1 MRQFLK
7 FLLAVLVGLFV
18 FTLLSVIIFAG
29 IIGAASSS
37 KGETKIDSKSVLRL
51 ELNEPIQERSADNPF
66 ARFGGG
72 SGPESALGLIDIKE
86 ALKKAKADDNIKG
99 IYIEAKSPQA
109 GWATLEEVRNALID
123 FKTSKKFVYAYSEG
137 MTEKAYYI
145 ASVADKIYLNP
156 AGDME
161 WNGISAE
168 LTFYKGALD
177 KLGLKPEIFRVG
189 EFKSAVE
196 PFLRDN
202 MSEPNRLQYG
212 SFLNSINNHF
222 LAGISKSRAI
232 SVDSLRRFAD
242 NLTIQHPADALRTK
256 LVTNL
261 GYYDEIEAQ
270 LKNQLNLGDKK
281 KVNFVGLSKY
291 KNAKSDGE
299 DDKEGDDE
307 DKVLSSNR
315 IAVIIASGDINTGD
329 GDDNSIGSDKIAG
342 EIRKAR
348 LNDNIKA
355 IVLRINSGGGSALA
369 SDVMWREVQLT
380 RKVKPIVASFSDY
393 AASGGY
399 YMAMG
404 CNKIVAQPNT
414 ITGSI
419 GVFALMFNTQDLFK
433 DKLGITFDRVLTN
446 PHADF
451 PSGTHP
457 LTDFDRKVL
466 QSGVDR
472 IYAGFTKKV
481 ADGRKLS
488 IDSVRAI
495 AGGRVWTG
503 TQGKAIGLVDQLG
516 GLDEA
521 VKVAA
526 IEAKLKDG
534 DYRLRY
540 LPTQED
546 SFKKIMKY
554 FNGGDDDN
562 NTRVQAALGPLAP
575 YIKQIKK
582 LQTLQNGVQARLPF
596 EMEIR

>member
-7 FLLAVLVGLFV
+7 YLLATLLGLVI
-18 FTLLSVIIFAG
+18 FTLLGILIFAG
-29 IIGAASSS
+29 IIGAASS
-37 KGETKIDSKSVLRL
+37 KGDVTVADNSVLKIKL
-51 ELNEPIQERSADNPF
+51 DEPIRERSRTNPF
-66 ARFGGG
+66 ASFSGGDD
-72 SGPESALGLIDIKE
+72 ANVMGLVEIKE
-86 ALKKAKADDNIKG
+86 ALKKAKDDDNIKG
-99 IYIEAKSPQA
+99 VYIAAENPQA

-123 FKTSKKFVYAYSEG
+123 FKTSKKFVYSYAEV

-168 LTFYKGALD
+168 LTFFKGSLD
-177 KLGLKPEIFRVG
+177 KLGLKPEVFRVG
-189 EFKSAVE
+189 EFKSAIE
-196 PFLRDN
+196 PFIREN
-202 MSEPNRLQYG
+202 MSEPNRLQVS
-212 SFLNSINNHF
+212 SFLNSINDHF
-222 LAGISKSRAI
+222 LTSVAKSRGVSAI
-232 SVDSLRRFAD
+232 TLRQLASD
-242 NLTIQHPADALRTK
+242 LTIQTPADALRAK
-256 LVTNL
+256 LVSNV
-261 GYYDEIEAQ
+261 GYYDELEGEIRKQ
-270 LKNQLNLGDKK
+270 LKLDEKK
-281 KVNFVGLSKY
+281 KIEFVTVGKY
-291 KNAKSDGE
+291 KNAASGDESDD
-299 DDKEGDDE
+299 DDK
-307 DKVLSSNR
+307 VSSKNR
-315 IAVIIASGDINTGD
+315 IAVIVASGDINTGS
-329 GDDNSIGSDKIAG
+329 GDDQSIGSDKIAG

-399 YMAMG
+399 FMAMG

-419 GVFALMFNTQDLFK
+419 GVFALLFNTESLFK
-433 DKLGITFDRVLTN
+433 DKLGVTFDRVLTN

-451 PSGTHP
+451 PSATRP

-466 QSGVDR
+466 QTGVDR
-472 IYAGFTKKV
+472 IYASFTKKV
-481 ADGRKLS
+481 ADGRKLP

-516 GLDEA
+516 GLDDA
-521 VKVAA
+521 IKLAA
-526 IEAKLKDG
+526 TEAKLKDD

-540 LPTQED
+540 MPALESPVEQ
-546 SFKKIMKY
+546 FMKY
-554 FNGGDDDN
+554 FGDSDDD
-562 NTRVQAALGPLAP
+562 TRLKAVLGTFAPAVQ
-575 YIKQIKK
+575 QVRK
-582 LQTLQNGVQARLPF
+582 LQSLKGIQARLPM
-596 EMEIR
+596 EMDIR